1 MKFAFISTMEGWHWG
16 GSEELWSQTASA
28 LRSEGHEIKASIAHS
43 PGRAEKVNV
52 LVQQGIE
59 VESRPAH
66 PPGRLRKLARKMTG
80 RGPDPFERLRRFH
93 PDLAIISQGY
103 NGGGF
108 DWAKTCI
115 EAGIPYV
122 TIVHCNCEFW
132 WFGNLDMEDAIASYR
147 NARKVYCVSHGNL
160 DLLRFQL
167 GEPLPN
173 AEVVWNPY
181 AVSTDCA
188 TDWPDES
195 KLWRMA
201 CVARMDPGAKGQDL
215 LLRIFSQPEW
225 RARPIEVNLFGTG
238 PYEKNIARMVE
249 TLDLSSVKL
258 RGHVSDIEAV
268 WKENHMLLLPSRYEG
283 LPLALVEAMWCGR
296 PAVAT
301 DVGGNA
307 ELCVDGQ
314 TGFIASV
321 PSVASFGQTLERAW
335 KQRHEWRGMGQA
347 ARARAEALVPKNPIV
362 LFIQQLKSCAES
374 KSAEHSVSKSL
385 LRAAE

>member
-28 LRSEGHEIKASIAHS
+28 LRSEGHEIKASVAHS
-43 PGRAEKVNV
+43 PGRAEKLSV
-52 LVQQGIE
+52 LERQGIE
-59 VESRPAH
+59 VESRPAWS
-66 PPGRLRKLARKMTG
+66 PGRLRRIAKKIAGKG
-80 RGPDPFERLRRFH
+80 RDPFERLRRFH

-103 NGGGF
+103 NAGGF
-108 DWAKTCI
+108 EWAKACT

-122 TIVHCNCEFW
+122 MIVHCNCELW
-132 WFGNLDMEDAIASYR
+132 WFGDLDMDAAVASYR

-181 AVSTDCA
+181 AVSTDPA
-188 TDWPDES
+188 TGWPDENQ
-195 KLWRMA
+195 WRMA
-201 CVARMDPGAKGQDL
+201 CVARMDPAAKGQDL
-215 LLRIFSQPEW
+215 LFRILSQPEW
-225 RARPIEVNLFGTG
+225 RERPIEVNLFGTG
-238 PYEKNIARMVE
+238 SYEKNIAKMAE
-249 TLDLSSVKL
+249 TLNLSSVKL

-268 WKENHMLLLPSRYEG
+268 WQQNHLLLLPSRYEG
-283 LPLALVEAMWCGR
+283 LPLSLVEAMWCGR

-307 ELCVDGQ
+307 ELCVDGH
-314 TGFIASV
+314 TGFIA
-321 PSVASFGQTLERAW
+321 PAPTVASFGEALERAW
-335 KQRHEWRGMGQA
+335 KRRHEWRAMGQA
-347 ARARAEALVPKNPIV
+347 ARARAEALVPKEPIA
-362 LFIQQLKSCAES
+362 LFIQQLKSCATS
-374 KSAEHSVSKSL
+374 KSAEHSVGEPM

>member
-28 LRSEGHEIKASIAHS
+28 LRSEGHEIKASVAHS
-43 PGRAEKVNV
+43 LGRAEKVNA
-52 LVQQGIE
+52 LAQQGIE

-66 PPGRLRKLARKMTG
+66 SPGRLRRIAKKIG
-80 RGPDPFERLRRFH
+80 VKGPDPFERLRRFH
-93 PDLAIISQGY
+93 PHVAIISQGY

-115 EAGIPYV
+115 KAGIPYV
-122 TIVHCNCEFW
+122 MIVHCNCELW
-132 WFGNLDMEDAIASYR
+132 WFGDSCMDDAVASYR
-147 NARKVYCVSHGNL
+147 NARKVFCVSHGNL
-160 DLLRFQL
+160 DLLRLQL

-173 AEVVWNPY
+173 ADVVWNPY
-181 AVSTDCA
+181 GVSPDCA
-188 TDWPDES
+188 ADWPDEG
-195 KLWRMA
+195 KWRMA
-201 CVARMDPGAKGQDL
+201 CVARMDPAAKGQDL
-215 LLRIFSQPEW
+215 LFRILARQEW
-225 RARPIEVNLFGTG
+225 RERPIEVNLFGTG
-238 PYEKNIARMVE
+238 AFEKNIRKMSE
-249 TLDLSSVKL
+249 TLNLSSVKL

-283 LPLALVEAMWCGR
+283 LPLSLVEAMWCGR

-314 TGFIASV
+314 TGFIA
-321 PSVASFGQTLERAW
+321 PAPTVASFGEALERAW
-335 KQRHEWRGMGQA
+335 RQRNDWRNMGQA
-347 ARARAEALVPKNPIV
+347 ARARAEALVPKDPIA
-362 LFIQQLKSCAES
+362 LFIQQLKICAES
-374 KSAEHSVSKSL
+374 KSAEHAVGKPV